1 MPRRTPDYLDLLIS
15 WNLYLLCNHTRAC
28 IFESVSIPRCNP
40 SSRTFKFDVSSL
52 VGNCLSGVEAY
63 LEVPLASRRE
73 ENSEIRATSELET
86 RFYMYISSEVGHSRH
101 DLGHEGEGRVDP
113 QRCPRGRDEG
123 RARVLSSSWAR
134 STGNSVFE
142 NIIYYFI
149 FVLAQSPQHHKHWS
163 VRGTRVFA
171 TIQADNFGAG
181 A

>member
-1 MPRRTPDYLDLLIS
+1 
-15 WNLYLLCNHTRAC
+15 
-28 IFESVSIPRCNP
+28 
-40 SSRTFKFDVSSL
+40 
-52 VGNCLSGVEAY
+52 
-63 LEVPLASRRE
+63 
-73 ENSEIRATSELET
+73 
-86 RFYMYISSEVGHSRH
+86 MYISSEVGHSRH

-149 FVLAQSPQHHKHWS
+149 FVLSQSPQRHKHWS